1 MDLALR
7 EAGTDTHTC
16 PHSHTHTHKAREGD
30 LPAQKALSVI
40 WAGF

>member
-1 MDLALR
+1 MDLVLR

-16 PHSHTHTHKAREGD
+16 PHSHTHKAREGD